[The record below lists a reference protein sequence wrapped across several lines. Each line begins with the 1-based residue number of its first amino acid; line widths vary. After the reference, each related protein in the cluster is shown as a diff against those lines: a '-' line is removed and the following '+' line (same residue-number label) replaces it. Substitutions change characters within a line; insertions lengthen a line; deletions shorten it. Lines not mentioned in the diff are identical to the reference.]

1 MTIGICL
8 AMVMYTFLPVTRVAA
23 EESTVNVRFDSNNIS
38 GNVVTFTVDNK
49 DVTLTVNG
57 ATITKNGDNYE
68 INIDRS
74 NLGAVTFTI
83 GDTFDAETMEVVVRG
98 ANDYRNSI
106 AVNDSKAS
114 LEGLTFPDV
123 LNLNIEHKNNGGNN
137 QNSTVN
143 VKFDS
148 EHINGNVVT
157 FKVDDKDVT
166 LTVNG
171 ATITNGE
178 IEIDRNNLGA
188 VTFTIGNTFN
198 DETMEVV
205 VRGANEYNNSLV
217 VNNSTASLN
226 GLNFPDG
233 GLHLSIENKNN
244 GGNPPGPGEGGE
256 AVGGEDSIAFD
267 IAFTGTN
274 MHVWINGKDV
284 NNFNGTVERAGSV
297 NTESTNVL
305 RFQEDFGDKPVAEY
319 EINGITY
326 KVGMSGVEEKE
337 GQGIFITVPGA
348 DKYVIRGTA
357 VANAVVDRTIIWANV
372 DADTNS
378 EEYNEDMLLKHGS
391 AKIIAVYDEQGN
403 RVPTNDYIGK
413 DADEYGVSKDGLG
426 WAKVIPGS
434 KVVFEFVPEYGYQLT
449 SVMSNG
455 FALEPQDTI
464 NQYTFIMPDA
474 NVHFSAEFTKTEDVV
489 KADSEKVSGG
499 NIELGNDL
507 AGGSAQLTVSD
518 VELSADKI
526 AGFNEAAGEYT
537 VSNYLD
543 INLYNVYYKGKNDAD
558 DVWLDQIDELE
569 EYAIISIQLE
579 DGVDADDIVIVHNV
593 HNGDEYEIIE
603 IDSYDPETNTIT
615 FKTKSFSN
623 YAIATKKDP
632 VKVNASEKEAAQIM
646 EETTKIIDKI
656 LAGKTVEGIS
666 PSLQEAIK
674 DAVDNN
680 KTITI
685 DLKKDSVKESDVSKD
700 AAEIQSL
707 MGSNAHVSGYFD
719 ITIEVSIEGTYAGN
733 ITLLDDVLI
742 ITLNVPN
749 DQPEVAS
756 GYTRKYTVVRVHD
769 GVAEKLDT
777 ILNDDGTI
785 TFKTDKFS
793 TYAITYTDSRTST
806 PDTGDDISVYLT
818 TLLLSVAGMAGA
830 GLFFLKRKKVS
841 DC

>member
-1 MTIGICL
+1 MTLLLLAQIC
-8 AMVMYTFLPVTRVAA
+8 
-23 EESTVNVRFDSNNIS
+23 
-38 GNVVTFTVDNK
+38 
-49 DVTLTVNG
+49 
-57 ATITKNGDNYE
+57 
-68 INIDRS
+68 
-74 NLGAVTFTI
+74 
-83 GDTFDAETMEVVVRG
+83 
-98 ANDYRNSI
+98 
-106 AVNDSKAS
+106 
-114 LEGLTFPDV
+114 
-123 LNLNIEHKNNGGNN
+123 
-137 QNSTVN
+137 
-143 VKFDS
+143 
-148 EHINGNVVT
+148 
-157 FKVDDKDVT
+157 
-166 LTVNG
+166 
-171 ATITNGE
+171 
-178 IEIDRNNLGA
+178 
-188 VTFTIGNTFN
+188 
-198 DETMEVV
+198 
-205 VRGANEYNNSLV
+205 
-217 VNNSTASLN
+217 
-226 GLNFPDG
+226 
-233 GLHLSIENKNN
+233 
-244 GGNPPGPGEGGE
+244 
-256 AVGGEDSIAFD
+256 
-267 IAFTGTN
+267 
-274 MHVWINGKDV
+274 
-284 NNFNGTVERAGSV
+284 
-297 NTESTNVL
+297 
-305 RFQEDFGDKPVAEY
+305 
-319 EINGITY
+319 
-326 KVGMSGVEEKE
+326 
-337 GQGIFITVPGA
+337 
-348 DKYVIRGTA
+348 
-357 VANAVVDRTIIWANV
+357 
-372 DADTNS
+372 
-378 EEYNEDMLLKHGS
+378 
-391 AKIIAVYDEQGN
+391 
-403 RVPTNDYIGK
+403 IGK
-413 DADEYGVSKDGLG
+413 DSDEYGVSKDGLG

-455 FALEPQDTI
+455 FALKPQDTI

-558 DVWLDQIDELE
+558 DVWFDQIDELE

-707 MGSNAHVSGYFD
+707 MGSNAHVSSYFD

-733 ITLLDDVLI
+733 ITLLDDALI

-777 ILNDDGTI
+777 IFNDDGTI

-818 TLLLSVAGMAGA
+818 TLLLSATGIAGSV
-830 GLFFLKRKKVS
+830 LFFLKRKKS
-841 DC
+841 IRLLICF

>member
-1 MTIGICL
+1 
-8 AMVMYTFLPVTRVAA
+8 
-23 EESTVNVRFDSNNIS
+23 
-38 GNVVTFTVDNK
+38 
-49 DVTLTVNG
+49 
-57 ATITKNGDNYE
+57 
-68 INIDRS
+68 
-74 NLGAVTFTI
+74 
-83 GDTFDAETMEVVVRG
+83 
-98 ANDYRNSI
+98 
-106 AVNDSKAS
+106 
-114 LEGLTFPDV
+114 
-123 LNLNIEHKNNGGNN
+123 
-137 QNSTVN
+137 
-143 VKFDS
+143 
-148 EHINGNVVT
+148 
-157 FKVDDKDVT
+157 
-166 LTVNG
+166 
-171 ATITNGE
+171 
-178 IEIDRNNLGA
+178 
-188 VTFTIGNTFN
+188 
-198 DETMEVV
+198 
-205 VRGANEYNNSLV
+205 
-217 VNNSTASLN
+217 
-226 GLNFPDG
+226 
-233 GLHLSIENKNN
+233 
-244 GGNPPGPGEGGE
+244 
-256 AVGGEDSIAFD
+256 
-267 IAFTGTN
+267 

-357 VANAVVDRTIIWANV
+357 DVNAVVDRTIIWYNVNAN
-372 DADTNS
+372 TNS

-391 AKIIAVYDEQGN
+391 TKIIAVYDEQGN

-434 KVVFEFVPEYGYQLT
+434 KVVFEFVPEYGYRLT

-632 VKVNASEKEAAQIM
+632 VKVNANEKEAAQIM

-700 AAEIQSL
+700 AAKIQSL

-719 ITIEVSIEGTYAGN
+719 ITIEVRIEGTYAGN
-733 ITLLDDVLI
+733 ITLLDDALI

-769 GVAEKLDT
+769 GVAENW
-777 ILNDDGTI
+777 IQH
-785 TFKTDKFS
+785 S
-793 TYAITYTDSRTST
+793 MMMVPSH
-806 PDTGDDISVYLT
+806 
-818 TLLLSVAGMAGA
+818 
-830 GLFFLKRKKVS
+830 LKRINSRLMLLPIRTVEHRLLILEMTFLFT
-841 DC
+841 